1 MSCNFEGSEEKRKDL
16 AGILKEVESLL
27 RECLKSSKTLDGDL
41 EKKREH
47 FAGILKEVENLL
59 RECLRSGETLEG
71 ESAKKLQKFINALT
85 KEWSNFR
92 EELINLLELLEK
104 ISDEEA
110 RKLISALR
118 EKLLVRDLNEWLK
131 AIENAGYEIGKNASS
146 ELEKTFERNR
156 FKILENARLEN
167 FDQVIYIL
175 ERTFFGTNEQKVPLK
190 LIELLA
196 DPSIASEIKKSA
208 VYLFLAAFD
217 KAVKDRANLT
227 NSENQS
233 EQNEQTT
240 QNKKEGEK

>member
-1 MSCNFEGSEEKRKDL
+1 MSCNFEGLEEKKKRL
-16 AGILKEVESLL
+16 VGNLKE
-27 RECLKSSKTLDGDL
+27 
-41 EKKREH
+41 
-47 FAGILKEVENLL
+47 IENLL
-59 RECLRSGETLEG
+59 RECLRSSETLEL
-71 ESAKKLQKFINALT
+71 ESAKNLQKFINALT

-92 EELINLLELLEK
+92 EELINLMELLEK
-104 ISDEEA
+104 ISDEET

-118 EKLLVRDLNEWLK
+118 EKLLVGNLNEWLK
-131 AIENAGYEIGKNASS
+131 AIENAGYSIGRAASP

-196 DPSIASEIKKSA
+196 DPSVASEIKKSA

-217 KAVKDRANLT
+217 AGTKGK
-227 NSENQS
+227 
-233 EQNEQTT
+233 
-240 QNKKEGEK
+240 